1 MFVFRSGGGFWAVK
15 FDFSGDNSIVV
26 DIKGQSFE
34 MVDQAWELANSL
46 IVMGIVGCAD
56 LQGTKEGH
64 IILAWAYNVTKEEI
78 EKIVNI
84 FVNNVESD
92 FYYFVTFCFVL
103 ILHTVLPKRMG
114 NLHMPCKVIA
124 HIQINN

>member
-64 IILAWAYNVTKEEI
+64 IILAWACNVTKEEI

-92 FYYFVTFCFVL
+92 FTTLWLFVL
-103 ILHTVLPKRMG
+103 YWFYIMFCQKEWGTCICHAKW
-114 NLHMPCKVIA
+114 
-124 HIQINN
+124 